1 MKYFSAVFLV
11 FLLIGCKKSDSTT
24 MAVEEKSDTP
34 TQWLNWEGDRDMP
47 HIVLISGD
55 EEYRSE
61 EALPQMAKIL
71 SERHG
76 FNCTVLFA
84 QKPDEPGIVDPNYGN
99 NIPGLDQL
107 SSADMMILFTR
118 FRALPD
124 DQMYHIDQ
132 FLKDGKPLIALRTST
147 HAFMF
152 KDTTIESSY
161 KHYGNYY
168 NGDMQDWKDGFGRLV
183 VGEHWI
189 SHHGKHADQSTR
201 GIFAD
206 GAESHDL
213 LNGIASGDI
222 WGPTDVYGV
231 RLPLPGDATPIVLGQ
246 VVERAGVRDDS
257 DPRLGMRP
265 TDTKLPGMVKGKKGA
280 ADYNQNDPMMPVA
293 WTKSYQ
299 LPQGKKG
306 KCFAT
311 TMGAATDLLNEA
323 MRRLLVN
330 AVYWSLDK
338 EVPAKADVSL
348 VGSYNPSRFAFHD
361 DKHWDDKNIVISSLK

>member
-1 MKYFSAVFLV
+1 MKYCTAILLLFF
-11 FLLIGCKKSDSTT
+11 LIGCKKSDPTVSDVK
-24 MAVEEKSDTP
+24 AVATP
-34 TQWLNWEGDRDMP
+34 VQWLNWEGKSDMP
-47 HIVLISGD
+47 HIVLVSGD

-84 QKPDEPGIVDPNYGN
+84 QRPDQPGIVDPNCVT
-99 NIPGLDQL
+99 NIPGMHQL
-107 SSADMMILFTR
+107 ASADMMILFTR

-124 DQMYHIDQ
+124 DQMAHVDR
-132 FLKDGKPLIALRTST
+132 FLKAGKPLMAMRTST

-161 KHYGNYY
+161 KHYGNFYK
-168 NGDMQDWKDGFGRLV
+168 GDKEEWKDGFGRLV

-189 SHHGKHADQSTR
+189 SHHGKHGDQSTR
-201 GIFAD
+201 GIFAP

-231 RLPLPGDATPIVLGQ
+231 RLPLLGDATPLVLGQ
-246 VVERAGVRDDS
+246 VVERDGERNDNDV
-257 DPRLGMRP
+257 RLGMRP
-265 TDTKLPGMVKGKKGA
+265 TDSQLPGMVEGKHGA
-280 ADYNQNDPMMPVA
+280 SDYNQNDPMMPVA
-293 WTKSYQ
+293 WTKTYQ
-299 LPQGKKG
+299 LPGGKKG
-306 KCFAT
+306 KCFST
-311 TMGAATDLLNEA
+311 TMGASTDLLNEG

-330 AVYWSLDK
+330 AVFWSLDK
-338 EVPAKADVSL
+338 EVPAKAEVGL